1 MKKTLFP
8 TNLAFALFF
17 FLTALTNVAC
27 QKEDQEEEET
37 EPNTAVSDTT
47 TAPTD
52 TATVSTKTITV
63 GVYLLSGSTYT
74 DSDKDLVFTTSEDC
88 QSWSRTAQGGD
99 GHSNSSHD
107 HFNAAKEVTYD
118 ETTSTITWTEFGPE
132 LTQSEIDATCSA
144 GADGAI
150 KTANKTDYIQDKN
163 FYLQIKKVE

>member
-1 MKKTLFP
+1 MKKTLLP

-118 ETTSTITWTEFGPE
+118 
-132 LTQSEIDATCSA
+132 DATCSA